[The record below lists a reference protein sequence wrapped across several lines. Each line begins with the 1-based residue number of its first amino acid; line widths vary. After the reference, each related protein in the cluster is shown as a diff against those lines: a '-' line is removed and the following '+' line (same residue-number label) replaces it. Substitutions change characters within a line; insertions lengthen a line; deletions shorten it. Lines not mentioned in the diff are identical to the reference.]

1 MKKIFTLLV
10 MCLCVASM
18 AWADEETI
26 DLTAQG
32 YTNQQDVTT
41 VKGTKATLTFDK
53 GTGRNAP
60 KYYTL
65 GTAVRLYG
73 GGTLTISATETISK
87 IVFTFDTYKNNAY
100 VPTASNCTVSAGSY
114 DPTST
119 TWTGSATSIT
129 LTNTATSGH
138 FRFQKLV
145 ITYGNGGTET
155 VSAPAFSHPAG
166 TYYSPFELSMSTSS
180 AGASIYYTTSGDE
193 PTASSTPYTSPI
205 TISANTTVKAIAI
218 KGEIKSAV
226 TTATYAFG
234 TATDVA
240 NIAAYQAADSG
251 AVVRFTSPVNVLAHN
266 GKNLY
271 VKDASGYAYIYGTI
285 AQKYKNGDVIPA
297 GFTGTRTKYNGEPEL
312 SVSSTSGFQ
321 AASSNTPIEP
331 EVIQV
336 SDVAADYFAHYV
348 LIKGANTSY
357 AHKTI
362 TDNSGTA
369 GCYTSMGG
377 FSAKGDSV
385 NVDVYGIVGS
395 YGKTNTVYQVLPTK
409 IVGAG
414 DTTST
419 DGVANIAAYKA
430 LADSTVSAIKGDV
443 SVYYTSGSNLYVK
456 DATGYLCIYGTT
468 GQSYKN
474 GDVIPG
480 GFSGT
485 KVTYNDGPE
494 MKAPLEGFQ
503 AAKSNSPIAPDAATT
518 AIVTAANWGHYVKLS
533 NVTLSAVSG
542 KNLTVTDAAGTA
554 AAYNS
559 FGVSLPTDLTAAYD
573 ITAIVSSHNSK
584 PQLLVTAITLAGG
597 GTITLPEVENL
608 AGLYALNSGI
618 NAKLTKPITTIYQ
631 NGHDLYVKDSA
642 GAYGLVY
649 GQVTNKFV
657 NGDQITGAVMNWTS
671 YNGIKELIPVDST
684 MVKSGDGTPVAPEE
698 MALEDV
704 SQDLVHHYILVKN
717 ATLVADTAK
726 ANTFT
731 INDGTVEMKLFN
743 KYSKTVTM
751 PTELSG
757 TYNVKCF
764 VSLYTSKT
772 ATTLELVPVEVKS
785 TSALKGDIDGNG
797 KVNVTDVTAL
807 INGILGQ
814 NPVDT
819 ATGDLNGDGKVNV
832 TDVTALINIILS
844 NN

>member
-26 DLTAQG
+26 DLTTQG
-32 YTNQQDVTT
+32 YDNQQEVTT
-41 VKGTKATLTFDK
+41 VTGTKATLTFNI
-53 GTGRNAP
+53 GTGKNAP
-60 KYYTL
+60 KYYTT

-87 IVFTFDTYKNNAY
+87 IVFTFDTYKDNAY
-100 VPTASNCTVSAGSY
+100 VPTASNCTVNTGSY
-114 DPTST
+114 DPDSR

-129 LTNTATSGH
+129 LTNTATGGH

-166 TYYSPFELSMSTSS
+166 TYYTPFELSMSTSS

-193 PTASSTPYTSPI
+193 PTASSTLYTSPI
-205 TISANTTVKAIAI
+205 TISANTTVKAIAV
-218 KGEIKSAV
+218 KGSLTSAV
-226 TTATYAFG
+226 TTAVYELG

-251 AVVRFTSPVNVLAHN
+251 TVVRFTSPVNVLAQN
-266 GKNLY
+266 GNNLY
-271 VKDASGYAYIYGTI
+271 VKDATGYAYLYGSI

-297 GFTGTRTKYNGEPEL
+297 GFTGTRTKHNGEPEL
-312 SVSSTSGFQ
+312 SVSTTSNFK
-321 AASSNTPIEP
+321 AASGNSPIEP

-348 LIKGANTSY
+348 LIKGANTSF

-369 GCYTSMGG
+369 SCYTSMGG

-385 NVDVYGIVGS
+385 NVSVYGIIGS

-409 IVGAG
+409 IVGA
-414 DTTST
+414 TV
-419 DGVANIAAYKA
+419 GVDNIAAFKA

-443 SVYYTSGSNLYVK
+443 SVYYASGSNLYVK
-456 DATGYLCIYGTT
+456 DATGYMCIFGTT

-503 AAKSNSPIAPDAATT
+503 PAKSNSPIAPDAATT

-533 NVTLSAVSG
+533 NVTLSAVNG
-542 KNLTVTDAAGTA
+542 KNLTVTDAAGSA

-573 ITAIVSSHNSK
+573 LTAIVSSHNGK
-584 PQLLVTAITLAGG
+584 AQLLVTAITLAGG
-597 GTITLPEVENL
+597 GTIALPEVENL
-608 AGLYALNSGI
+608 AGLYALNSGV

-631 NGHDLYVKDSA
+631 NGRDLYVKDSA
-642 GAYGLVY
+642 GTYGLVY
-649 GQVTNKFV
+649 GQVTNTFA
-657 NGDQITGAVMNWTS
+657 NGDQITGAVMNWSS
-671 YNGIKELIPVDST
+671 YNGIKELTPVDST
-684 MVKSGDGTPVAPEE
+684 MVKSGDGTPVGPEE

-704 SQDLVHHYILVKN
+704 SQDLVHHYIIVKN
-717 ATLVADTAK
+717 ATLVADTDK
-726 ANTFT
+726 ANTYI
-731 INDGTVEMKLFN
+731 INDGTIEMKLFN
-743 KYSKTVTM
+743 KYSKTLAM
-751 PTELSG
+751 PAQPSG
-757 TYNVKCF
+757 TYDVKCF
-764 VSLYTSKT
+764 VSLYTNNSV
-772 ATTLELVPVEVKS
+772 TTLELVPVEVKS
-785 TSALKGDIDGNG
+785 TSALKGDIDGDG

-819 ATGDLNGDGKVNV
+819 ATGDLNADGKVNV